1 MSQTTTL
8 LLLLC
13 ALGCQ
18 SPGRGTVGPGDGS
31 DGGGGAS
38 DGLDGADG
46 RDTGAPDGVP
56 GAPWRRDEQ
65 ASPGPITFTELHYH
79 PLGDADLEWIEL
91 HNPMVLDMDLS
102 GWALTGGVDLAF
114 PAGTVVAAGGF
125 LVVAANPAELRSQ
138 TGFSGALGPWDG
150 ALSNG
155 GERLS
160 LVSRSGRTIDSVRY
174 GDDDP
179 WPVEADGSGFTLAKV
194 DHDAASDRAEHW
206 AVTARRGGTPGASN
220 ALDPLAPPT
229 ERVLIEPEAWWSYD
243 PSGAYPAPDWAAPD
257 YDDSAWEVGQAPFAA
272 GASDRPVPATAWVT
286 ADNYVA
292 LYAGAAD
299 GSGMRL
305 LGEDT
310 DGSWSTVERVD
321 FEVEPGEHA
330 YLAAWELTGDAGSPQ
345 MVIAELEL
353 SDSVLGTDA
362 VGWEWVL
369 GPPGDN
375 PGGLPDQPPPDAAA
389 LAAEVADADADGA
402 WAAPSAEAARTAA
415 PWGGAVGGSFTD
427 AAAFLWGDTFSAA
440 SITNTDDTYALFR
453 SLDPIVPPRGN
464 VELTDLP
471 TTVLFRAGF
480 DFDADPANTALWLD
494 CDLDDGAAFTL
505 NGVEVHREN
514 LPAGELSADTLATAV
529 VDDAPLSTALSTEAL
544 VRGANVLAVELHQAE
559 PDDLDLLFGCSLTA
573 ESWRELP
580 QDTVVFNEVPPAR
593 GGPAWV
599 ELRNRSAAAQPLG
612 ELVLWTSTGDAVA
625 LPDTTLAPGGLWVL
639 EDLGLSLEPGDR
651 LFLTAADGETLLDG
665 VRVGDRLRGR
675 ADEGGP
681 WRFPAAASPGAD
693 NPIERIE
700 DVVINEILYHRAP
713 ASRAGEP
720 HAERP
725 EEWLEL
731 TNRGDAPI
739 ELGGWQ
745 LVDAVAY
752 TFPAGTTLAPG
763 GFVVVARDAAAL
775 RAAHPGVEVLGDYDG
790 GLGNGGDR
798 VVLLDAAGNPADTVR
813 YFDGGR
819 WPWAAD
825 GGGSSLEL
833 RDPWADN
840 ASAEAWAASDESA
853 RSTWTAVT
861 LRGEAGASVVGPDG
875 VWEELVLGLLDQ
887 GEVLIDDL
895 SVVQDPDG
903 ARVELLEDGDFD
915 AGADA
920 WRLLGTH
927 RHSAVG
933 SDPDDPSNGVLRLT
947 ASGPT
952 GHMHNHAETTLL
964 APVGA
969 GEVEVSFRARW
980 VRGSNQLHSRLYF
993 NRLPTTTLLEQ
1004 PATSGT
1010 PGAENS
1016 VRVDNLGPTF
1026 EALRQSVAVPEPGE
1040 PLGVSI
1046 RVDDP
1051 DGVGAVTLWSA
1062 VDGAAFAATDMTEA
1076 SDGRFEAELPGQPAG
1091 AVVQLY
1097 VEATDARGEA
1107 ATFPAAGPD
1116 SRALYAVQGGEG
1128 STTGLHDLR
1137 VLMTAED
1144 LDWLHRDVHLM
1155 SNDPVGATVVY
1166 RESEVFYDVG
1176 VRLKGSQR
1184 GRPSDLRVGYALRF
1198 ADDHPFRGSH
1208 TSVMLDRSEGTGF
1221 GQREVLLN
1229 LAMTAAGS
1237 VSGEHND
1244 LVQLIAPTSAY
1255 TGPAELQ
1262 LDRFSGLVLD
1272 AQFDDG
1278 ADGTRFEYELI
1289 YYPTST
1295 DDGADDGLKRPQPDR
1310 VVGAP
1315 ITDLGADKEDWRWI
1329 WLIKN
1334 NARRDDYSAILE
1346 LGRVF
1351 SLSLDPFLDEV
1362 GGVID
1367 TDQWLRGYAMATL
1380 AGVHDQYGG
1389 AGSQHNAQFYVR
1401 PSDGRVLYFPHDLD
1415 YFGGTT
1421 MPIVGNA
1428 DLARLLEDPA
1438 HSRVYYGHLLDLI
1451 EGSYTTAYLG
1461 PWCAQLADLLPR
1473 QDFDSHCAYLD
1484 ARSAHVLEG
1493 SSQSVRARFPSLPFE
1508 ITTNGGEDFTSPVAT
1523 VTLEGQ
1529 AWVDVRSITVVGE
1542 DAAAE
1547 LDWVDEATWT
1557 LSLPLAPGANAVT
1570 LSATDLWGREVGRD
1584 TVTVTV
1590 ESGR

>member
-1 MSQTTTL
+1 
-8 LLLLC
+8 
-13 ALGCQ
+13 
-18 SPGRGTVGPGDGS
+18 
-31 DGGGGAS
+31 
-38 DGLDGADG
+38 
-46 RDTGAPDGVP
+46 
-56 GAPWRRDEQ
+56 
-65 ASPGPITFTELHYH
+65 
-79 PLGDADLEWIEL
+79 
-91 HNPMVLDMDLS
+91 
-102 GWALTGGVDLAF
+102 
-114 PAGTVVAAGGF
+114 
-125 LVVAANPAELRSQ
+125 
-138 TGFSGALGPWDG
+138 
-150 ALSNG
+150 
-155 GERLS
+155 
-160 LVSRSGRTIDSVRY
+160 
-174 GDDDP
+174 
-179 WPVEADGSGFTLAKV
+179 
-194 DHDAASDRAEHW
+194 
-206 AVTARRGGTPGASN
+206 
-220 ALDPLAPPT
+220 
-229 ERVLIEPEAWWSYD
+229 
-243 PSGAYPAPDWAAPD
+243 
-257 YDDSAWEVGQAPFAA
+257 
-272 GASDRPVPATAWVT
+272 
-286 ADNYVA
+286 
-292 LYAGAAD
+292 
-299 GSGMRL
+299 
-305 LGEDT
+305 
-310 DGSWSTVERVD
+310 
-321 FEVEPGEHA
+321 
-330 YLAAWELTGDAGSPQ
+330 
-345 MVIAELEL
+345 
-353 SDSVLGTDA
+353 LGTDA
-362 VGWEWVL
+362 AGWEWVL

-389 LAAEVADADADGA
+389 LAAEVADADADAA
-402 WAAPSAEAARTAA
+402 WAAPSAEAARTAS

-427 AAAFLWGDTFSAA
+427 AAAFIWGDTFSAA
-440 SITNTDDTYALFR
+440 SITNADDTYALFR

-464 VELTDLP
+464 VELTDIP
-471 TTVLFRAGF
+471 TTVLFRVGF
-480 DFDADPANTALWLD
+480 EFDANPDTTALWLD
-494 CDLDDGAAFTL
+494 CELDDGAAFLL
-505 NGVEVHREN
+505 NGVEVHRAN
-514 LPAGELSADTLATAV
+514 LPAGALRADTLASAI
-529 VDDAPLSTALSTEAL
+529 VDDTPVSTAIDTEAL
-544 VRGANVLAVELHQAE
+544 ARGANVLAVELHQAE

-573 ESWRELP
+573 ETWQERP
-580 QDTVVFNEVPPAR
+580 QTTVVLNEVPPTD
-593 GGPAWV
+593 GGPEWV
-599 ELRNRSAAAQPLG
+599 EVRNQSAAPQPLG
-612 ELVLWTSTGDAVA
+612 DLVLSTSTGDAVP
-625 LPDTTLAPGGLWVL
+625 LPDTTLAPGELAVL
-639 EDLGLSLEPGDR
+639 TDLGLSLEPGDR
-651 LFLTAADGETLLDG
+651 LFLTTADGEALLDG

-675 ADEGGP
+675 AAEGGP
-681 WRFPAAASPGAD
+681 WRFPAAASPGDD
-693 NPIERIE
+693 NPIVHTE

-720 HAERP
+720 YTERD

-731 TNRGDAPI
+731 TNRGDTPI
-739 ELGGWQ
+739 DLGGWQ

-752 TFPAGTTLAPG
+752 AFPAGTTLDPG
-763 GFVVVARDAAAL
+763 GFVVVARDAEAV

-790 GLGNGGDR
+790 RLGNGGDR
-798 VVLLDAAGNPADTVR
+798 VLLLDAAGNPADAVR

-840 ASAEAWAASDESA
+840 GAAEAWAASDEST
-853 RSTWTAVT
+853 RSRWTPVT

-887 GEVLIDDL
+887 GEVLIDDV

-903 ARVELLEDGDFD
+903 ARVELLEDGTFD

-927 RHSAVG
+927 RHSAVVP
-933 SDPDDPSNGVLRLT
+933 DPGDPSNAVLRLT

-1016 VRVDNLGPTF
+1016 VREDNLGPTF
-1026 EALRQSVAVPEPGE
+1026 EALRQSVAVPDPGE
-1040 PLGVSI
+1040 PLGVSV

-1051 DGVGAVTLWSA
+1051 DGVDAVTLWAA
-1062 VDGAAFAATDMTEA
+1062 VDGAAFEATDMTDDGA
-1076 SDGRFEAELPGQPAG
+1076 GRFEAELPGLPAG

-1097 VEATDARGEA
+1097 VEAWDRLGRS

-1137 VLMTAED
+1137 VLLTDDD
-1144 LDWLHRDVHLM
+1144 LDRLHRDVELM

-1208 TSVMLDRSEGTGF
+1208 TSVMLDRSEGVGF

-1244 LVQLIAPTSAY
+1244 LVQLIAPRGAD

-1295 DDGADDGLKRPQPDR
+1295 DDGTDQGLKRPQPDR
-1310 VVGAP
+1310 VVGVP
-1315 ITDLGADKEDWRWI
+1315 ISDLGADKEDWRWI

-1351 SLSLDPFLDEV
+1351 SLPLEPFLDEV

-1367 TDQWLRGYAMATL
+1367 TDQWLRATAMATL

-1389 AGSQHNAQFYVR
+1389 AGSQHNAQFYAR

-1421 MPIVGNA
+1421 MPVVGNS

-1438 HSRVYYGHLLDLI
+1438 HSRAYYRHLLDLG
-1451 EGSYTTAYLG
+1451 EGPYSTAYLG
-1461 PWCAQLADLLPR
+1461 PWCAQLGALLPR

-1484 ARSAHVLEG
+1484 ARTAYVLEG
-1493 SSQSVRARFPSLPFE
+1493 SSQSVRARFPSVPFE
-1508 ITTNGGEDFTSPVAT
+1508 ITTNGGEDFTSPIAT

-1529 AWVDVRSITVVGE
+1529 AWVDVSSITVVGA
-1542 DAAAE
+1542 DAPAA
-1547 LDWVDEATWT
+1547 LDWVDEATWSLT
-1557 LSLPLAPGANAVT
+1557 LPLAPGANTLA
-1570 LSATDLWGREVGRD
+1570 LSATDLAGREVGRD
-1584 TVTVTV
+1584 TVTVTL
-1590 ESGR
+1590 E